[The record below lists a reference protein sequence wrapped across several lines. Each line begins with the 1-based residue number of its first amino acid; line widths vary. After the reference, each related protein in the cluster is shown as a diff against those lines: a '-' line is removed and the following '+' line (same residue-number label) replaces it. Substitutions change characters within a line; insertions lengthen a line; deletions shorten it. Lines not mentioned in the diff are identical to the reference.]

1 MFVEPRRQSGVAH
14 YPSPRRPTV
23 NHLSRPRRPSA
34 AVAPTV
40 THLMPPQQQLFNGL
54 FHFYTATDSPA
65 CTCELVT
72 RNVCRRLTA
81 VAFVSLVVTIQNAVT
96 MFARWNALSI
106 AALKLSSS
114 TIYTT
119 AAYVANSLQT
129 FTLTADVDVSIYN
142 CILFVFMQLTDLR
155 LAK

>member
-1 MFVEPRRQSGVAH
+1 
-14 YPSPRRPTV
+14 
-23 NHLSRPRRPSA
+23 
-34 AVAPTV
+34 
-40 THLMPPQQQLFNGL
+40 
-54 FHFYTATDSPA
+54 
-65 CTCELVT
+65 
-72 RNVCRRLTA
+72 
-81 VAFVSLVVTIQNAVT
+81 

-119 AAYVANSLQT
+119 AAYVVNLLQT

-142 CILFVFMQLTDLR
+142 CILSVFMQLTDLR